1 MRTQTPDTLKSF
13 FFFFFVFFFSFFFN
27 GLSYGGLLPCRRYI
41 ARARSL
47 FFSSSLSPLPHIPS
61 DKSSYV
67 ALVLTRRRPL
77 RAHIAARTPVPC
89 AHSVNTASATFISHM
104 TARYGYISPSAARL
118 MIVAGMLKSQDL
130 ADLQTHSLVLVSVSR
145 IRSKSRSRSRES
157 GLGIGLD
164 LEGLI

>member
-1 MRTQTPDTLKSF
+1 MACPMVDCCHVDDTS
-13 FFFFFVFFFSFFFN
+13 
-27 GLSYGGLLPCRRYI
+27 PE
-41 ARARSL
+41 RAV

-77 RAHIAARTPVPC
+77 RDHIAARTPVPC

-118 MIVAGMLKSQDL
+118 MIVAGTLKSQDL

-145 IRSKSRSRSRES
+145 IRSQSRSRSRES
-157 GLGIGLD
+157 RLGIGLD